1 MKGHYRSVGIIICA
15 IAFVSAPVAA
25 GAWLGSRKA
34 SMDKADQ
41 DEIVDAIDWHDKRC
55 LEFTRGM
62 TVILSDQIWDLQVQV
77 AALAV
82 ELGVNSPEATSL
94 DPADRI
100 IEDTGDE
107 WRTAEER

>member
-1 MKGHYRSVGIIICA
+1 MKEHLRSVGIIICA
-15 IAFVSAPVAA
+15 IALVSAPVAV
-25 GAWLGSRKA
+25 GSWLGSRKA

-41 DEIVDAIDWHDKRC
+41 EEIVDAIDWHDKRC

-62 TVILSDQIWDLQVQV
+62 TAILSDQIWDLQVQV

-94 DPADRI
+94 DPADRVI
-100 IEDTGDE
+100 GDAGDE
-107 WRTAEER
+107 WRE